1 MGIAMGNIS
10 VNNMKRNF
18 SVDLIKRTQVEEED
32 EEDEWE
38 ITDTVSVVDKF

>member
-18 SVDLIKRTQVEEED
+18 SVEVLSRIKKVESED
-32 EEDEWE
+32 EDEVE
-38 ITDTVSVVDKF
+38 PKQ

>member
-18 SVDLIKRTQVEEED
+18 SMEVIRRNQDEEED
-32 EEDEWE
+32 E
-38 ITDTVSVVDKF
+38 